1 HCGTATD
8 PSTPPYGSRWRLK
21 ASFDETPYSGSAL
34 AIGRALK
41 RYGLSSA
48 DQGSSMFI
56 TGTTDRRWT
65 TTIEDIN
72 QRHPIPGDA
81 FEVVAGPAPTPGL
94 TAFDAPVYERDRDV
108 AQRPS
113 EQSRR
118 RRHPEPELR
127 VELRGRLQGL
137 AARAAAQGPRRP

>member
-41 RYGLSSA
+41 RSGLIFA

-81 FEVVAGPAPTPGL
+81 FEVVAGPTPNPLGP
-94 TAFDAPVYERDRDV
+94 AYCDPGPEHARDA
-108 AQRPS
+108 AQRRIS
-113 EQSRR
+113 Q
-118 RRHPEPELR
+118 
-127 VELRGRLQGL
+127 LQ
-137 AARAAAQGPRRP
+137 

>member
-1 HCGTATD
+1 MTTDRTDIPWGRGWSAATYRGFSGAPASMEPPRARRAWQAPASHCGTATD

-21 ASFDETPYSGSAL
+21 ASFDEAPYSGPAL
-34 AIGRALK
+34 AIVRALK
-41 RYGLSSA
+41 RYGLMFA

-81 FEVVAGPAPTPGL
+81 FEVVAGPTPTPC
-94 TAFDAPVYERDRDV
+94 
-108 AQRPS
+108 
-113 EQSRR
+113 
-118 RRHPEPELR
+118 
-127 VELRGRLQGL
+127 
-137 AARAAAQGPRRP
+137 